1 MKRKYTKA
9 ARVVLTHSI
18 QMANIVL
25 QALICIAMTGYTS
38 ALRCE
43 GYDRFNPLKNK

>member
-9 ARVVLTHSI
+9 ARVVLMHSI

-38 ALRCE
+38 ALQCE
-43 GYDRFNPLKNK
+43 GYDPFIPLKNK

>member
-38 ALRCE
+38 ALCE
-43 GYDRFNPLKNK
+43 GYDPFIPLKNK

>member
-25 QALICIAMTGYTS
+25 QALICIAMTGYIS

-43 GYDRFNPLKNK
+43 GYDPFNPLKNK